1 MPTLIR
7 LVISLLFLV
16 GLVYVGMFVLVA
28 YVEPK
33 PKQETIR
40 ITTRELLGEPA
51 VPALG
56 SQAPAT
62 TTPAPAEA
70 APAATTTP

>member
-40 ITTRELLGEPA
+40 IPTRELLGEPV

-56 SQAPAT
+56 TQAPAT
-62 TTPAPAEA
+62 TP

>member
-33 PKQETIR
+33 PKPVTIR
-40 ITTRELLGEPA
+40 IPTRELLGEPA

-56 SQAPAT
+56 SQAPAV
-62 TTPAPAEA
+62 TPAQAEA
-70 APAATTTP
+70 APAQAATP